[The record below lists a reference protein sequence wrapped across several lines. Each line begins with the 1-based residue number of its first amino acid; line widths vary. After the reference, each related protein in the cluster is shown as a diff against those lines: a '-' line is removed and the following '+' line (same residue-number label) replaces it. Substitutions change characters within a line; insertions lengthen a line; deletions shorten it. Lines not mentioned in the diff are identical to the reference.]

1 MNGSVEMWYE
11 CIFFKKTEITV
22 GNDTCIRFYLSRE
35 NSFIYVYIN
44 SRSLINAS
52 CDLTFGDI

>member
-22 GNDTCIRFYLSRE
+22 GNDTCMRFYLSKRE
-35 NSFIYVYIN
+35 FFYICIYKLQIFN
-44 SRSLINAS
+44 KRLM
-52 CDLTFGDI
+52 